1 MHALL
6 FGASET
12 AFAVLPYLRILCV
25 SFQIQD
31 IIVEE
36 VESKETRQ
44 AKDALLLWCQMKTA
58 GYPNVNV
65 RNFTT
70 SWRDGLAF
78 NALIH
83 RHREDLI
90 QYEKLNK
97 GQAIYNL
104 NNAFNVAEQK
114 LGLAKLIDAEGE
126 IVSPNMPKI
135 CANFCKTFFP
145 SKAVVETCIQIRL

>member
-1 MHALL
+1 
-6 FGASET
+6 
-12 AFAVLPYLRILCV
+12 
-25 SFQIQD
+25 
-31 IIVEE
+31 
-36 VESKETRQ
+36 
-44 AKDALLLWCQMKTA
+44 MKTA

-90 QYEKLNK
+90 QYDKLSKN
-97 GQAIYNL
+97 QAIYNL

-114 LGLAKLIDAEGE
+114 LGIAKLIDAEGMLF
-126 IVSPNMPKI
+126 VN
-135 CANFCKTFFP
+135 C
-145 SKAVVETCIQIRL
+145 